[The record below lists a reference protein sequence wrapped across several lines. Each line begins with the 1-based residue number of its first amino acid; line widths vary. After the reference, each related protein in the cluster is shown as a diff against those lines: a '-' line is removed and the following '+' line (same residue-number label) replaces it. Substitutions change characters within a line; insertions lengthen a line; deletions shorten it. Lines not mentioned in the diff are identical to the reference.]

1 MCWIFSSFLQTE
13 GAEFI
18 LLSVTT
24 LHDTNIICLIHK
36 HGFMRLVYDTLNT
49 GSYVCVRNVCLV
61 NISSALVSLQVKK
74 SHSESH
80 VPDPSDARY
89 AHMCLFM

>member
-1 MCWIFSSFLQTE
+1 
-13 GAEFI
+13 
-18 LLSVTT
+18 
-24 LHDTNIICLIHK
+24 
-36 HGFMRLVYDTLNT
+36 MRLVYDTLNT

-89 AHMCLFM
+89 AHMCLFV